1 MKFPLNDCLRRLLG
15 QALSVARRFFLVVLL
30 LGLGPLAGWAQGVD
44 TTRIVPPMTNV
55 ALDSVAVAPS
65 AIDTKGWLL
74 LNPDIQTEL
83 DGAVH
88 NLYNFKYDQA
98 EKQFRSLRRRYP
110 AHPMPYFLLGLS
122 TWWKIMP
129 SNARNTQYDRV
140 FFAYLDTAIVKAQRL
155 YDADHANYEAT
166 FFLAAAYGF
175 DARLHAERGDWRK
188 ATVSSKRSLTYLQ
201 KSRAA
206 NGLSPEFAFGEGLF
220 NYYAVWIAEEY
231 PWLRPVLFFFPKGNR
246 DRGLEQLSTA
256 TRQGFYIS
264 TEARY
269 FRMRILGSA
278 REHQP
283 AEALAAARSL
293 AQDYPDN
300 ACFARSYA
308 TLSFTEGDFAACE
321 QTSRDLL
328 AKLNQGLP
336 GYEASSGRVAT
347 YYLAYLLQ
355 TRNRDPAQAAD
366 YYRRCIVFSET
377 LGQTTGYYVFANAAL
392 ARLAAQQQD
401 VTAACRYYAVV
412 VAKAGKHAP
421 QYAEAR
427 TYLHHHSASN
437 KPG

>member
-1 MKFPLNDCLRRLLG
+1 MKLPLNDCARRSPG
-15 QALSVARRFFLVVLL
+15 QALLVARRFFLVTFL
-30 LGLGPLAGWAQGVD
+30 LGLAPLAGWAQRGD
-44 TTRIVPPMTNV
+44 TVRVVPPMANV
-55 ALDSVAVAPS
+55 ALDSVAVAPQ

-88 NLYNFKYDQA
+88 NLYNFKFDKA

-110 AHPMPYFLLGLS
+110 EHPMPYFLLGLS

-129 SNARNTQYDRV
+129 CNALNTQYDRV

-175 DARLHAERGDWRK
+175 DARLHAERSDWRK
-188 ATVSSKRSLTYLQ
+188 AAMSSKRSLTYLQ

-220 NYYAVWIAEEY
+220 NYYAIWIAEEY
-231 PWLRPVLFFFPKGNR
+231 PWLRPVLLFFPQGNR
-246 DRGLEQLSTA
+246 DRGMALLTMAS
-256 TRQGFYIS
+256 RQGFYTG

-278 REHQP
+278 REKQP

-293 AQDYPDN
+293 AQDFPDN

-308 TLSFTEGDFAACE
+308 SLSFTEGDFAACE

-336 GYEASSGRVAT
+336 GYEASSGRVAA

-355 TRNRDPAQAAD
+355 TRYRDPAQAAD

-377 LGQTTGYYVFANAAL
+377 LGQTTGYYVYANAAL
-392 ARLAAQQQD
+392 ARFAAQQQD
-401 VTAACRYYAVV
+401 VATACRYYAVL
-412 VAKAGKHAP
+412 VATAGKHAP
-421 QYAEAR
+421 SYAEAR
-427 TYLHHHSASN
+427 AYLRRHSSP
-437 KPG
+437 KSSQ